1 MLAYWDDSFKN
12 ELGEDLTTCMA
23 KYGVGTEQG
32 DAQSD
37 FTVVCVFLD
46 ATKDFGNSWLLRVD
60 MSGGFVPA
68 YLYYSDPG
76 VLIKEIDVTAA
87 SPASRA
93 RQCSRA

>member
-12 ELGEDLTTCMA
+12 TLGEDLTTCMA

-46 ATKDFGNSWLLRVD
+46 EKKSFGNSWR
-60 MSGGFVPA
+60 
-68 YLYYSDPG
+68 
-76 VLIKEIDVTAA
+76 
-87 SPASRA
+87 
-93 RQCSRA
+93 